1 MSYQGSPFSA
11 RYGPEDYELDEDND
25 EYLDDE
31 RDVEDPDETDEDTEE
46 ASETDMGKSEEYTEI
61 KEQIY
66 QDKLGNLKK
75 QLQQLKDNIHPE
87 YNKKVKR
94 LEAQY
99 HERLRLNEI
108 YRDYLIDWAEK
119 DYKLEQK
126 AAAKEYEEKKVDL
139 KENLL
144 ADMEE
149 KRKMIESD
157 RQTMELAGD
166 STEQYKVINKSIE
179 SNQRW
184 KVDREVKPVM
194 TRKLRR
200 RPNDPVPEKV
210 EKRRKVLQVQVNYLL
225 DEKEV
230 ENDLKA
236 ISRGKVMT
244 AVRKQASHIPQLSDG
259 PLVETKIEDGK
270 LLYERRWYHRGQP
283 IYVEGKD
290 LSKFAA
296 HISAIG
302 TEAIWVK
309 KVSDASKVRIFT
321 AQLSRGKV
329 SIKRRAS

>member
-166 STEQYKVINKSIE
+166 STE
-179 SNQRW
+179 
-184 KVDREVKPVM
+184 VKPVM

-244 AVRKQASHIPQLSDG
+244 AVRKQVVMPHYNPVNIPASHIPQLSDG